1 MLRTPWRRLPAAL
14 VPALRGRMAA
24 IVDAVAGEI
33 TGSIYAVD
41 DAKVAQDVRRGVT
54 VALDRFVDL
63 VGTDEPALP
72 DDVRETFV
80 DLGAAEAREDR
91 APETLLAALRTSAR
105 VLFREASGALAQAQ
119 PPTTADLIDL
129 SDAIT
134 AYVDELVAAT
144 TDGFT
149 LQLRE
154 QAGERD
160 RRRRLLAEVLVRG
173 SAPERAVL
181 AAAEGVGWRRIEGIV
196 PILLPPEQTR
206 QAQFRYRDEAVV
218 LERERDSVLLLRQG
232 GPATRKQLART
243 LRGRGAVV
251 GVTVD
256 WARVP
261 QAVRLAELTARLVS
275 DGADPGAG
283 ADPGDPVF
291 AEDHLATLA
300 LRGEQ
305 AAFALL
311 AERRL
316 APFAALRDAT
326 RERHLETLHAW
337 LRHWGSRAAVA
348 DELRVHPQTVSYR
361 VRQLRDLL
369 GDDLD
374 DADARFEL
382 ALVLA
387 DRSRR

>member
-1 MLRTPWRRLPAAL
+1 MPGAPWRRLPAPL

-24 IVDAVAGEI
+24 LVDAVAGEI
-33 TGSIYAVD
+33 TGSIHADVG
-41 DAKVAQDVRRGVT
+41 DAKVAHDVRRGVGA
-54 VALDRFVDL
+54 ALERFADL

-72 DDVRETFV
+72 AGVRETFV

-91 APETLLAALRTSAR
+91 PPETLLSALRTSAR
-105 VLFREASGALAQAQ
+105 VLLRETSQALAQVR
-119 PPTTADLIDL
+119 PLTTEDLIDL

-160 RRRRLLAEVLVRG
+160 RRRRLLAEILVRG
-173 SAPERAVL
+173 SAPERAVV
-181 AAAEGVGWRRIEGIV
+181 AAAEGVGWLRIDDVV
-196 PILLPPEQTR
+196 PVLLPAEQTR
-206 QAQFRYRDEAVV
+206 QAQFRYRDDAVV
-218 LERERDSVLLLRQG
+218 LERERDSVLLMRSRR
-232 GPATRKQLART
+232 PATREL
-243 LRGRGAVV
+243 LGRSLKGWGAVV

-261 QAVRLAELTARLVS
+261 QSVRLAELTAQLAPAA
-275 DGADPGAG
+275 DGQ
-283 ADPGDPVF
+283 GDPVF
-291 AEDHLATLA
+291 TEDHLATLA

-316 APFAALRDAT
+316 APFTALREPT

-348 DELRVHPQTVSYR
+348 DELSVHPQTVSYR

-387 DRSRR
+387 DRSRRRPTG